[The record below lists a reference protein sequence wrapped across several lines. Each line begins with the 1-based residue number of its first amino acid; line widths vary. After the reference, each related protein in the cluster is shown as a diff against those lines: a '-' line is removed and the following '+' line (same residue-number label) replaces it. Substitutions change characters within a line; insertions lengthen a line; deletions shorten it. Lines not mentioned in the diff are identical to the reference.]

1 MRSLRLECLAGQ
13 EVDWRAIDA
22 APLGIPDFPAYLAM
36 EVGAGKPPFLT
47 CKFEQPKWF
56 STEVNPVVSN

>member
-1 MRSLRLECLAGQ
+1 VGQ

-56 STEVNPVVSN
+56 STEVNPGVSN